1 MQELSALT
9 GEVDMKWFV
18 SSAEASFSES
28 ETSYATTTQQ
38 NKLEG
43 QSVKSVSSKREIRRK
58 RTRRCCISATVWSY
72 DVSMITLTAK
82 KKLGLVIKSSSNT
95 TGVCTLACVQMYSAL
110 NWCGAWNVLLV
121 VRHRCY
127 LKHFVMLGGQGS
139 TPNSHPTTLHQY

>member
-43 QSVKSVSSKREIRRK
+43 QSVKSVSSKREIR
-58 RTRRCCISATVWSY
+58 RRCCISATVWSY